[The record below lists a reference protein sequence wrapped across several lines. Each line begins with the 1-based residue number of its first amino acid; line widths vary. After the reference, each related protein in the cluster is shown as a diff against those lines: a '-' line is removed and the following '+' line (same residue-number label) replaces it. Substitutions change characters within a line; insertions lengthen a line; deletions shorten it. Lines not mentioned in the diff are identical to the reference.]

1 MHAIEPPAPQSEP
14 AEPFAPDAAL
24 ILKARQGNEAAW
36 VRLMQLHQEPVFRLA
51 YLILGDAA
59 EADDV
64 AQDCFIRAYK
74 KLDQFD
80 EERPFRPWLLQICK
94 NLARN
99 KQRSL
104 SRYWGAVQRFF
115 QAHPD
120 AHVVALP
127 IDQAAEAQLL
137 WQAVKTLKPAAQE
150 IIYLRF
156 FLELSEAETAVS
168 LDIAPGTVKSRTHR
182 ALKQLRDV
190 VENEFPELKP

>member
-1 MHAIEPPAPQSEP
+1 MHVIEPRNPQSEP
-14 AEPFAPDAAL
+14 ADPKAPDAAL
-24 ILKARQGNEAAW
+24 ILAARRGNEAAW
-36 VRLMQLHQEPVFRLA
+36 VRLMRLHQQPVFRLA

-80 EERPFRPWLLQICK
+80 AQRPFRPWLLQICK

-104 SRYWGAVQRFF
+104 NRYWGAVQRFF
-115 QAHPD
+115 QAHPE
-120 AHVVALP
+120 AQVVAAPL
-127 IDQAAEAQLL
+127 DKKADAQLL
-137 WQAVKTLKPAAQE
+137 WQAVQQLRPAAQE

-156 FLELSEAETAVS
+156 FLEMSAAETAVS

-182 ALKQLRDV
+182 ALKQLRAV
-190 VENEFPELKP
+190 IENEFPELKS

>member
-1 MHAIEPPAPQSEP
+1 MHTIEPPTPQSKT
-14 AEPFAPDAAL
+14 AEPYAPDAAL
-24 ILKARQGNEAAW
+24 IVQARQGNEAAW
-36 VRLMQLHQEPVFRLA
+36 AQLMRLHQEPVFRLA

-64 AQDCFIRAYK
+64 AQDCFIRAYR
-74 KLDQFD
+74 KLDKFD
-80 EERPFRPWLLQICK
+80 AERPFRPWLLQICK

-120 AHVVALP
+120 AHVVALQS
-127 IDQAAEAQLL
+127 DLAVDGQLL
-137 WQAVKTLKPAAQE
+137 WQAVQRLRPAAQE
-150 IIYLRF
+150 IVYLRF
-156 FLELSEAETAVS
+156 FLDMSEVETAVS

-190 VENEFPELKP
+190 VEKEFPELKP

>member
-1 MHAIEPPAPQSEP
+1 MHAIDPSNPQPESADP
-14 AEPFAPDAAL
+14 TAPDAAL
-24 ILKARQGNEAAW
+24 ISEARRGNEAAW
-36 VRLMQLHQEPVFRLA
+36 VQLMRLHQEPVFRLA

-80 EERPFRPWLLQICK
+80 AQRPFRPWLLQICK

-120 AHVVALP
+120 AHVVALQS
-127 IDQAAEAQLL
+127 DLATEGQLL
-137 WQAVKTLKPAAQE
+137 WQAVQRLRPIAQE

-156 FLELSEAETAVS
+156 FLEMSEAETAVS

-182 ALKQLRDV
+182 TLKQLREV
-190 VENEFPELKP
+190 VEKEFPELKP

>member
-1 MHAIEPPAPQSEP
+1 MHTIEPILPPSEP
-14 AEPFAPDAAL
+14 ANPKPSDADL
-24 ILKARQGNEAAW
+24 IVTARRGNEVAW
-36 VRLMQLHQEPVFRLA
+36 MQLMRLHQESVFRLA
-51 YLILGDAA
+51 YLILGDADEA
-59 EADDV
+59 EDV

-104 SRYWGAVQRFF
+104 SRYWHAVQRFF

-120 AHVVALP
+120 AHMVAAP
-127 IDQAAEAQLL
+127 IDEGFEAQLL
-137 WQAVKTLKPAAQE
+137 WQAVKQLRPAAQE
-150 IIYLRF
+150 IIYLRY
-156 FLELSEAETAVS
+156 FLGLSEVETAVS

-182 ALKQLRDV
+182 ALKQLRTV
-190 VENEFPELKP
+190 IEIEFPELKS

>member
-1 MHAIEPPAPQSEP
+1 MHHVEATARPENAAS
-14 AEPFAPDAAL
+14 PDAAL
-24 ILKARQGNEAAW
+24 ILQARQGNEAAW
-36 VRLMQLHQEPVFRLA
+36 VQLMRLHQEAVFRLA

-59 EADDV
+59 DADDV
-64 AQDCFIRAYK
+64 AQDSFIRAYQ

-80 EERPFRPWLLQICK
+80 AERPFRPWLLQICK

-127 IDQAAEAQLL
+127 LDKAADAQLL
-137 WQAVKTLKPAAQE
+137 WQAVRRLPPAAQE
-150 IIYLRF
+150 IIYLRY
-156 FLELSEAETAVS
+156 FLDLSEAETAVS
-168 LDIAPGTVKSRTHR
+168 LDIAPGTVKSRSHR
-182 ALKQLRDV
+182 ALKHLREV
-190 VENEFPELKP
+190 VEKEFPELKS